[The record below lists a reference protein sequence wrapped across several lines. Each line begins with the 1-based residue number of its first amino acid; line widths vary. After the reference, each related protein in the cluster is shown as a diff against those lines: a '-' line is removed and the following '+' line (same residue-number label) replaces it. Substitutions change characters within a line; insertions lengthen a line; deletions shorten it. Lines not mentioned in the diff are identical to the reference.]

1 MKSALSVLKLVV
13 IFGILGGSIFAL
25 YHYGIAKKSD
35 ESSPVKDCKVEREM
49 VVKSIE
55 AALRERKKTGLDLV
69 DPSTYIDQSVTLKYY
84 NWTTGGFG
92 WITQPIGKPPC

>member
-13 IFGILGGSIFAL
+13 IFGVLGGGIFAL
-25 YHYGIAKKSD
+25 YHFGIDNKTD
-35 ESSPVKDCKVEREM
+35 ESTPVKECKVEREM

-55 AALRERKKTGLDLV
+55 AALKERKKTGLDLV

-84 NWTTGGFG
+84 TWTPGGFG
-92 WITQPIGKPPC
+92 WMTQPIGKPPC